1 MLKFNCSRLMAIALG
16 SALTLTAPVLAQPV
30 AAQGLAG
37 PYLAAVQ
44 ASYRND
50 YVTAA
55 QFFSEAVMSDQDN
68 TYLLQN
74 AVMNN
79 VVAGNFDTAVP
90 LAGRLAELDA
100 DRQIAGLVLVSDA
113 VSRDDFGAALNLL
126 KDESFGFN
134 TLLKGLLTGWVTAG
148 LGDIEAA
155 QSNFDSLGE
164 DTGFG
169 PLGQYH
175 KALVL
180 ALAGNFDGSAEIF
193 AGDGET
199 PLQVSRASLVAHI
212 QVLLQLDLRDE
223 AVALIDD
230 VSGGTDPELAE
241 MKARIEGGEDVQF
254 DAVRSARDGAAEV
267 FLTLATA
274 LSREE
279 ADVFA
284 LLYARLAQ
292 HVRPDYVDAL
302 LLSADILSA
311 QEQYDLAIADF
322 AQVPKSSGIYRD
334 AEIGRASAMSA
345 SGDAGGAIDA
355 LSDLAASFPDDAY
368 IHVSLGDTFRSEE
381 RYSDAVDS
389 YSRAIALSPEEQPSD
404 WRNYYVRGISHER
417 LDMWDEAEAD
427 FRKALE
433 LQPGQALVLNYLGYS
448 LVEKNMKID
457 EARAMIE
464 EAVAGDPNNGYITD
478 SLGWVLYKIGKF
490 EEAVPHMERA
500 AELLPSDPV
509 INDHLGDVL
518 WKVGRRTEA
527 VFQWKRALSFDDET
541 DEADPE
547 RIRRKI
553 EVGLDVVLEE
563 EASSAN

>member
-1 MLKFNCSRLMAIALG
+1 LFKFNCPGLTAIAFGSSLILSAPLG
-16 SALTLTAPVLAQPV
+16 ASLAS
-30 AAQGLAG
+30 AQGLAG

-55 QFFSEAVMSDQDN
+55 KFFSEAVMSDQDN

-79 VVAGNFDTAVP
+79 IVAGSFDRAVP
-90 LAGRLAELDA
+90 LATRLSELDA
-100 DRQIAGLVLVSDA
+100 DRQIAGLVLIADA
-113 VSRDDFGAALNLL
+113 VAKEDFEAALGFLE
-126 KDESFGFN
+126 DDSFGFN
-134 TLLKGLLTGWVTAG
+134 TLVKGLLSGWVKAG

-155 QSNFDSLGE
+155 QVSFDSLGG
-164 DTGFG
+164 DSGFG

-180 ALAGNFDGSAEIF
+180 ALGGNFDGAQEIF
-193 AGDGET
+193 SGDGET
-199 PLQVSRASLVAHI
+199 PLQVSRASLVAHV
-212 QVLLQLDLRDE
+212 QVLLQLDRRDD

-230 VSGGTDPELAE
+230 VQGSNDPELAE
-241 MKARIEGGEDVQF
+241 LRARILGGEEVQF
-254 DAVRSARDGAAEV
+254 DAVRSAKDGASEV

-292 HVRPDYVDAL
+292 YVRPDYVDAL
-302 LLSADILSA
+302 LLSADILTM
-311 QEQYDLAIADF
+311 QEQYDLAIMDF
-322 AQVPKSSGIYRD
+322 ARVPQSSGIYRD
-334 AEIGRASAMSA
+334 AEIGRAGAMAA
-345 SGDAGGAIDA
+345 SGDVGGAIDA
-355 LSDLAASFPDDAY
+355 LTALATSFPDDAF
-368 IHVSLGDTFRSEE
+368 IHVSLGDTLRTEE
-381 RYSDAVDS
+381 RYADAIES
-389 YSRAIALSPEEQPSD
+389 YTRAISLSPEAQQSD
-404 WRNYYVRGISHER
+404 WRNYYVRAISYER
-417 LDMWDEAEAD
+417 LGQWEQAEAD

-433 LQPGQALVLNYLGYS
+433 LQPGQPLVLNYLGYS

-478 SLGWVLYKIGKF
+478 SLGWVLYKLGKY

-500 AELLPSDPV
+500 VELLPSDPV

-518 WKVGRRTEA
+518 WKVGRKTEA
-527 VFQWKRALSFDDET
+527 VFQWKRALSFDEET
-541 DEADPE
+541 DEADPV

-553 EVGLDVVLEE
+553 EVGLDQVLEE
-563 EASSAN
+563 EASRAN

>member
-1 MLKFNCSRLMAIALG
+1 MA
-16 SALTLTAPVLAQPV
+16 Q
-30 AAQGLAG
+30 AQGLAG

-55 QFFSEAVMSDQDN
+55 QFFSEAVMSDRSN

-79 VVAGNFDTAVP
+79 VVAGSFDTAVP
-90 LAGRLAELDA
+90 LAGRLADLDA
-100 DRQIAGLVLVSDA
+100 DRQIAGLVLVADA
-113 VSRDDFGAALNLL
+113 VAKEDFAAALDVL
-126 KDESFGFN
+126 KNDDFGFN
-134 TLLKGLLTGWVTAG
+134 TLLKGLLTGWVSAG

-155 QSNFDSLGE
+155 QQNFDSLGQ
-164 DTGFG
+164 DSGFG
-169 PLGQYH
+169 ALGKYH

-199 PLQVSRASLVAHI
+199 PLQVSRASLIAHI
-212 QVLLQLDLRDE
+212 QVLLQLDRRDD
-223 AVALIDD
+223 AIALIEA
-230 VSGGTDPELAE
+230 SGGDTDPELAE
-241 MKARIEGGEDVQF
+241 MKTRISGGEDIQF
-254 DAVRSARDGAAEV
+254 DAVSSAKDGAAEV

-292 HVRPDYVDAL
+292 HVRTDYVDAL
-302 LLSADILSA
+302 LLSADILSL
-311 QEQYDLAIADF
+311 QEQFDLAIVDF
-322 AQVPKSSGIYRD
+322 GRVPMSSGIYKD
-334 AEIGRASAMSA
+334 AEIGRANALSA
-345 SGDAGGAIDA
+345 SGDAGRAIDA
-355 LSDLAASFPDDAY
+355 LAMLAKSYPDDAF
-368 IHVSLGDTFRSEE
+368 IHVSLGDTYRSEE
-381 RYSDAVDS
+381 LYQNAIDS
-389 YSRAIALSPEEQPSD
+389 YTRAISLAPDQQASG
-404 WRNYYVRGISHER
+404 WRNYYVRAISYER
-417 LDMWDEAEAD
+417 LDQWEEAEAD

-433 LQPGQALVLNYLGYS
+433 LEPGQALVLNYLGYS

-518 WKVGRRTEA
+518 WKVGRKTEA
-527 VFQWKRALSFDDET
+527 VFQWKRALSFADDS
-541 DEADPE
+541 DEADPV
-547 RIRRKI
+547 RIRLKI
-553 EVGLDVVLEE
+553 DVGLDEVLAQET
-563 EASSAN
+563 SDAN